1 MEEENYFDVEAL
13 PFSKTV
19 IRKLQ
24 ENGFKFL
31 NDFEGLQTS
40 ELAKEAQI
48 SLKESA
54 EILKYINGESKLLGD
69 SVTRAIDLMA
79 SSNKP
84 FISTYCNKMN
94 EMLGG
99 GVQTGCLTEF
109 CGAPGL
115 GKTQIAM
122 QLCLTVQIPKKGFNG
137 LEGKAIYIDTEGSF
151 SKERID
157 QMSKSLLSD
166 LKLTKEKDRLEAIEK
181 ITPDD
186 FTKNIYYYRIHNLTE
201 QLAIVNVLESFLI
214 QNPDIKLI
222 VFDSVAFHFRM
233 GFENYSK
240 RSNLLQG
247 FARNL
252 SAIASEFDIA
262 VVIMN
267 QVTTKIEKD
276 KSEFIPAL
284 GGSWTHTCTHRV
296 FLFHENKTRKA
307 KLYKSN
313 SNKESVIEY
322 EINYDGVRSINP
334 NKRNRQEEEE

>member
-1 MEEENYFDVEAL
+1 
-13 PFSKTV
+13 
-19 IRKLQ
+19 
-24 ENGFKFL
+24 
-31 NDFEGLQTS
+31 
-40 ELAKEAQI
+40 
-48 SLKESA
+48 
-54 EILKYINGESKLLGD
+54 
-69 SVTRAIDLMA
+69 MA
-79 SSNKP
+79 
-84 FISTYCNKMN
+84 
-94 EMLGG
+94 
-99 GVQTGCLTEF
+99 
-109 CGAPGL
+109 
-115 GKTQIAM
+115 
-122 QLCLTVQIPKKGFNG
+122 
-137 LEGKAIYIDTEGSF
+137 
-151 SKERID
+151 
-157 QMSKSLLSD
+157 KSLLSD
-166 LKLTKEKDRLEAIEK
+166 LRMTKEKEKLEALESLTK
-181 ITPDD
+181 DD
-186 FTKNIYYYRIHNLTE
+186 FTKNIFYYRIHNLTE

-276 KSEFIPAL
+276 KSQFIPAL

-296 FLFHENKTRKA
+296 FLFHENKIRKA

-322 EINYDGVRSINP
+322 EINYDGVRSVNSQ
-334 NKRNRQEEEE
+334 NKRTRDNDNQEEEE